1 MLKTLVETNSLIIFQ
16 PYFPITIFQKH
27 YSPPYISFPHLE
39 SVSNIS
45 LQPVKSIQTRFAD
58 YSQLIKM
65 RLSFLVVFSASM
77 AYLWATQRH
86 VEPLTIWLL
95 SIGGFFVTGAANT
108 FNQIIERN
116 SDKLMK
122 RTLTRPLPGERMKV
136 SEALIFG
143 MILAITGAFLL
154 FKINMLCGFLGVAAL
169 LIYAGIYTPL
179 KKITPLTI
187 FPGAVAGSLPVVIG
201 CAAAT
206 GEITKGAVILFAI
219 QFIWQFPHTWSIAWL
234 LDDEYNKAGIRMLPN
249 SGGRNKAS
257 AIIILLST
265 FLIIPAGLLLYMYQ
279 SAGVNVTWL
288 LVLAGVAF
296 SVFAYKLYTQRTHKS
311 ALQLM
316 FGSFAYLP
324 FVLIVLVLAKF
335 L

>member
-1 MLKTLVETNSLIIFQ
+1 MR
-16 PYFPITIFQKH
+16 
-27 YSPPYISFPHLE
+27 
-39 SVSNIS
+39 
-45 LQPVKSIQTRFAD
+45 PVKTITAHLKD
-58 YSQLIKM
+58 YTQLIKM

-77 AYLWATQRH
+77 AYLWATDRH

-95 SIGGFFVTGAANT
+95 SIGGFFITGAANT
-108 FNQIIERN
+108 FNQVIEKK

-122 RTLTRPLPGERMKV
+122 RTLSRPLPDGRMKV

-143 MILAITGAFLL
+143 ILLGIAGAVLL
-154 FKINMLCGFLGVAAL
+154 FKINALCGLLGVSAM

-187 FPGAVAGSLPVVIG
+187 FPGAFAGSLPVVIG
-201 CAAAT
+201 CVAAT
-206 GEITKGAVILFAI
+206 GEITKGAIILFAI

-234 LDDEYNKAGIRMLPN
+234 LDEEYNKAGIKMLPTA
-249 SGGRNKAS
+249 GGKNKAS

-279 SAGVNVTWL
+279 SAGVNVTWA
-288 LVLAGVAF
+288 LVSAGVVF
-296 SVFAYKLYTQRTHKS
+296 SVFAYKLYTEQTNKY
-311 ALQLM
+311 ALRLM
-316 FGSFAYLP
+316 FSSFAYLP

>member
-1 MLKTLVETNSLIIFQ
+1 M
-16 PYFPITIFQKH
+16 H
-27 YSPPYISFPHLE
+27 A
-39 SVSNIS
+39 
-45 LQPVKSIQTRFAD
+45 VKKIQARFSD
-58 YSQLIKM
+58 YTQLIKM

-77 AYLWATQRH
+77 AYLWATDRH

-95 SIGGFFVTGAANT
+95 SIGGFLITGAANT
-108 FNQIIERN
+108 FNQVIEKD

-122 RTLTRPLPGERMKV
+122 RTLTRPLPGERMSV
-136 SEALIFG
+136 TQALLFG
-143 MILAITGAFLL
+143 IVLAITGAFLL
-154 FKINMLCGFLGVAAL
+154 FKINMLCGFLGISAM

-201 CAAAT
+201 CVAAT

-234 LDDEYNKAGIRMLPN
+234 LDEEYNKAGIKMLPTA
-249 SGGRNKAS
+249 GGRNKAS

-279 SAGVNVTWL
+279 SAGVNVAWL
-288 LVLAGVAF
+288 LVLAGVTF
-296 SVFAYKLYTQRTHKS
+296 SIFAYKLYTERTNKY
-311 ALQLM
+311 ALRLM
-316 FGSFAYLP
+316 FSSFAYLP

>member
-1 MLKTLVETNSLIIFQ
+1 MISGNS
-16 PYFPITIFQKH
+16 
-27 YSPPYISFPHLE
+27 
-39 SVSNIS
+39 IS
-45 LQPVKSIQTRFAD
+45 LPPVKTIQAHLSD
-58 YSQLIKM
+58 YTQLIKM

-86 VEPLTIWLL
+86 VDPLTIWLL
-95 SIGGFFVTGAANT
+95 SIGGFLITGAANT
-108 FNQIIERN
+108 FNQVIERR

-122 RTLTRPLPGERMKV
+122 RTLTRPLPDGRMGV
-136 SEALIFG
+136 TEALLFG
-143 MILAITGAFLL
+143 FTLAIVGAFCL
-154 FKINMLCGFLGVAAL
+154 FKINMLCGILGLSAM

-201 CAAAT
+201 CVAAT
-206 GEITKGAVILFAI
+206 GSITVGAMILFAI

-234 LDDEYNKAGIRMLPN
+234 LDDEYNKAGIRMLPT

-288 LVLAGVAF
+288 LVLAGVGF
-296 SVFAYKLYTQRTHKS
+296 SGFAYKLYTDRTNKN
-311 ALQLM
+311 ALRLM
-316 FGSFAYLP
+316 FSSFAYLP
-324 FVLIVLVLAKF
+324 FVLFVLVLAKF

>member
-1 MLKTLVETNSLIIFQ
+1 MFILINV
-16 PYFPITIFQKH
+16 
-27 YSPPYISFPHLE
+27 E
-39 SVSNIS
+39 SVTSIS
-45 LQPVKSIQTRFAD
+45 LQPVKTIQARFAD
-58 YSQLIKM
+58 YCQLIKM

-86 VEPLTIWLL
+86 VNPLTIWLL
-95 SIGGFFVTGAANT
+95 SIGGFFITGAANT
-108 FNQIIERN
+108 FNQIIERR

-122 RTLTRPLPGERMKV
+122 RTHTRPLPDGRMKV
-136 SEALIFG
+136 NEAFIF
-143 MILAITGAFLL
+143 AISIGIIGALCL
-154 FKINMLCGFLGVAAL
+154 FKINMLCGILGIAAM

-179 KKITPLTI
+179 KKVTPLTI

-201 CAAAT
+201 CVAAT
-206 GEITKGAVILFAI
+206 GHITTGAIILFAI

-234 LDDEYNKAGIRMLPN
+234 LDDEYNKAGIKMLPT

-288 LVLAGVAF
+288 LVLAGVGF
-296 SVFAYKLYTQRTHKS
+296 SIFAIKLYIDRTHKS
-311 ALQLM
+311 ALRLM

-324 FVLIVLVLAKF
+324 FVLFVLVLAKF
-335 L
+335 LA

>member
-1 MLKTLVETNSLIIFQ
+1 M
-16 PYFPITIFQKH
+16 
-27 YSPPYISFPHLE
+27 
-39 SVSNIS
+39 
-45 LQPVKSIQTRFAD
+45 KSIKAVFAD
-58 YSQLIKM
+58 YAQLIKM

-77 AYLWATQRH
+77 AYLWATNRH

-95 SIGGFFVTGAANT
+95 SIGGFFITGAANT
-108 FNQIIERN
+108 FNQIIERR

-122 RTLTRPLPGERMKV
+122 RTSTRPLPGGRMNV
-136 SEALIFG
+136 NEALVFG
-143 MILAITGAFLL
+143 IIIGITGAFLL
-154 FKINMLCGFLGVAAL
+154 FKINMLCGLLGVTAM
-169 LIYAGIYTPL
+169 LIYATIYTPL

-187 FPGAVAGSLPVVIG
+187 FPGAIAGSLPVVIG
-201 CAAAT
+201 CVAAT

-234 LDDEYNKAGIRMLPN
+234 LDDEYHKAGIRMLPT

-265 FLIIPAGLLLYMYQ
+265 FLIIPTGLLLYMYQ
-279 SAGVNVTWL
+279 SAGINVAGA
-288 LVLAGVAF
+288 LVVAGAVF
-296 SVFAYKLYTQRTHKS
+296 SVFAYKLYTERTQKS
-311 ALQLM
+311 ALRLM

>member
-1 MLKTLVETNSLIIFQ
+1 VKT
-16 PYFPITIFQKH
+16 
-27 YSPPYISFPHLE
+27 
-39 SVSNIS
+39 
-45 LQPVKSIQTRFAD
+45 IQARLAD
-58 YSQLIKM
+58 YTQLIKM

-77 AYLWATQRH
+77 AYLWATDRH

-95 SIGGFFVTGAANT
+95 SIGGFLITGSANT
-108 FNQIIERN
+108 FNQVIEKN

-122 RTLTRPLPGERMKV
+122 RTLTRPLPGGRMNI

-143 MILAITGAFLL
+143 LILGISGAVCL
-154 FKINMLCGFLGVAAL
+154 FKINILCGLLGVSAM

-201 CAAAT
+201 CVAAT
-206 GEITKGAVILFAI
+206 GEITKGAIILFAI

-234 LDDEYNKAGIRMLPN
+234 LDEEYNKAGIKMLPTA
-249 SGGRNKAS
+249 GGRNKAS

-279 SAGVNVTWL
+279 SAGVNVAWL
-288 LVLAGVAF
+288 LVLAGSTF
-296 SVFAYKLYTQRTHKS
+296 SIFAYKLYTERTNKY
-311 ALQLM
+311 ALRLM
-316 FGSFAYLP
+316 FSSFAYLP

>member
-1 MLKTLVETNSLIIFQ
+1 MEWVKTIPLPTGK
-16 PYFPITIFQKH
+16 T
-27 YSPPYISFPHLE
+27 
-39 SVSNIS
+39 
-45 LQPVKSIQTRFAD
+45 IQTRFSD

-77 AYLWATQRH
+77 AYLWATNSH
-86 VEPLTIWLL
+86 IESLTIGLL
-95 SIGGFFVTGAANT
+95 SIGGFFITGAANT
-108 FNQIIERN
+108 FNQVIEKD

-122 RTLTRPLPGERMKV
+122 RTLTRPLPGGRMTV

-143 MILAITGAFLL
+143 VILSITGAICL
-154 FKINMLCGFLGVAAL
+154 FKINMLCGFLGVIAMF
-169 LIYAGIYTPL
+169 IYVGIYTPL

-201 CAAAT
+201 CVAAN
-206 GEITKGAVILFAI
+206 GEIAKGAIILFAI

-234 LDDEYNKAGIRMLPN
+234 LDDEYYKAGIKMLPA
-249 SGGRNKAS
+249 SGGKNKAS
-257 AIIILLST
+257 ASIILLST

-288 LVLAGVAF
+288 LVLAGVVF
-296 SVFAYKLYTQRTHKS
+296 SIFAYKLYARRTNKY
-311 ALQLM
+311 ALRLM
-316 FGSFAYLP
+316 FSSFAYLP

>member
-1 MLKTLVETNSLIIFQ
+1 MKT
-16 PYFPITIFQKH
+16 
-27 YSPPYISFPHLE
+27 
-39 SVSNIS
+39 
-45 LQPVKSIQTRFAD
+45 IQARIKD
-58 YSQLIKM
+58 YLQLIKM

-77 AYLWATQRH
+77 AYLWATDRH

-95 SIGGFFVTGAANT
+95 SIGGFFITGAANT
-108 FNQIIERN
+108 FNQIIEKN

-122 RTLTRPLPGERMKV
+122 RTLTRPLPEGRMNVGEAV
-136 SEALIFG
+136 TFGLVIGIIGALC
-143 MILAITGAFLL
+143 L
-154 FKINMLCGFLGVAAL
+154 FKINMLCGILGVSAM

-179 KKITPLTI
+179 KKVTPLTI

-201 CAAAT
+201 CVAAS

-234 LDDEYNKAGIRMLPN
+234 LDDEYHKAGIRMLPTA
-249 SGGRNKAS
+249 GGRNKAS

-279 SAGVNVTWL
+279 SAGVNVTWA
-288 LVLAGVAF
+288 LVIAGVVF
-296 SVFAYKLYTQRTHKS
+296 SVFAYKLYTKRTNKY
-311 ALQLM
+311 ALRLM
-316 FGSFAYLP
+316 FSSFAYLP

>member
-1 MLKTLVETNSLIIFQ
+1 VKT
-16 PYFPITIFQKH
+16 
-27 YSPPYISFPHLE
+27 
-39 SVSNIS
+39 
-45 LQPVKSIQTRFAD
+45 IQERFTD
-58 YSQLIKM
+58 YTQLIKL
-65 RLSFLVVFSASM
+65 RLSLLVVFSASM
-77 AYLWATQRH
+77 AYLWATDRH
-86 VEPLTIWLL
+86 VNPLTIWLL
-95 SIGGFFVTGAANT
+95 SIGGFLITGAANT
-108 FNQIIERN
+108 FNQIIERK

-122 RTLTRPLPGERMKV
+122 RTSTRPLPNGRMSL

-143 MILAITGAFLL
+143 IVLGIIGALCL
-154 FKINMLCGFLGVAAL
+154 FKINMLCGLLGVLAM
-169 LIYAGIYTPL
+169 LIYAAIYTPL

-187 FPGAVAGSLPVVIG
+187 FPGAIAGSLPVVIG
-201 CAAAT
+201 CVAAT

-234 LDDEYNKAGIRMLPN
+234 LDDEYNKAGIRMLPT

-257 AIIILLST
+257 AVIILLST

-279 SAGVNVTWL
+279 SAGVNVTWA
-288 LVLAGVAF
+288 LVLAGVVF
-296 SVFAYKLYTQRTHKS
+296 SGFAYKLYAERTNKY
-311 ALQLM
+311 ALRLM

>member
-1 MLKTLVETNSLIIFQ
+1 
-16 PYFPITIFQKH
+16 
-27 YSPPYISFPHLE
+27 
-39 SVSNIS
+39 
-45 LQPVKSIQTRFAD
+45 
-58 YSQLIKM
+58 M
-65 RLSFLVVFSASM
+65 RLSLLVVFSASM
-77 AYLWATQRH
+77 AYLWATKRH
-86 VEPLTIWLL
+86 VDPFTIWIL
-95 SIGGFFVTGAANT
+95 SIGGFLITGAANT
-108 FNQIIERN
+108 FNQIIERR

-122 RTLTRPLPGERMKV
+122 RTSTRPLPGGRMSV
-136 SEALIFG
+136 TEAMIFG
-143 MILAITGAFLL
+143 ITLAVTGAFLL
-154 FKINMLCGFLGVAAL
+154 FKLNVLCGILGLSAM

-201 CAAAT
+201 CVAAT
-206 GEITKGAVILFAI
+206 GEITKGAIILFVL

-234 LDDEYNKAGIRMLPN
+234 LDDEYNKAGIKMLPT

-288 LVLAGVAF
+288 LVLAGMGFA
-296 SVFAYKLYTQRTHKS
+296 VFAYKLYLERTHKS
-311 ALQLM
+311 ALRLM
-316 FGSFAYLP
+316 FSSFAYLP
-324 FVLIVLVLAKF
+324 FILIVLVIAKF

>member
-1 MLKTLVETNSLIIFQ
+1 VKT
-16 PYFPITIFQKH
+16 
-27 YSPPYISFPHLE
+27 ISSHL
-39 SVSNIS
+39 S
-45 LQPVKSIQTRFAD
+45 D
-58 YSQLIKM
+58 YTQLIKM

-77 AYLWATQRH
+77 AYLWATDRH
-86 VEPLTIWLL
+86 VAPLTIWLL
-95 SIGGFFVTGAANT
+95 SIGGFLVTGAANT
-108 FNQIIERN
+108 FNQVIERD

-122 RTLTRPLPGERMKV
+122 RTLTRPLPGGRMSVK
-136 SEALIFG
+136 EAMAFG
-143 MILAITGAFLL
+143 ILFAIVGAACL
-154 FKINMLCGFLGVAAL
+154 FKINILCGILGVSAM

-201 CAAAT
+201 CVAAT
-206 GEITKGAVILFAI
+206 GEITKGAIILFAI

-234 LDDEYNKAGIRMLPN
+234 LDDEYLKAGIRMLPN

-279 SAGVNVTWL
+279 SAGVNVTWA

-296 SVFAYKLYTQRTHKS
+296 SGFAYKLYADRSNKN
-311 ALQLM
+311 ALRLM